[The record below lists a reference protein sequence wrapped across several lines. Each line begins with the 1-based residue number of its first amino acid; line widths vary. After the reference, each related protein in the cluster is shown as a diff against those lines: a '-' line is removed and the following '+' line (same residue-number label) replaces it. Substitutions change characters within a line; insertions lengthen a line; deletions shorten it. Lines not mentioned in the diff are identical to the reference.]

1 MKGKWLALVVVS
13 VGMLTEGLL
22 AQKVEVGPYGGGSFF
37 SNPQFKTSTPNPNT
51 ELKYNFVNGGVL
63 GIRLRENLAEHFGL
77 EQSYTFLGNN
87 NAQFPGAL
95 LGTRIQQFYFNGNLI
110 GYDNESRIRPYFSG
124 GVGVGM
130 FRPTDEAKSIGG
142 KALGVSIDNSNK
154 FQFNYGGGLKIK
166 LADHFGLDFSVRD
179 FVGKSPSYGFPGA
192 SDERWLHN
200 LQLQGGF
207 MLYFGGMKPPIVHT
221 FNVGPAIEAGKTAL
235 CPGETTTLRVNA
247 SDSIP
252 ENRITYKW
260 TVKGQEVQ
268 GTGSEYQFTAPGT
281 PGDYEVGVQVFYDTA
296 GLDKRSLK
304 AVKKNPGAPTDRKI
318 TISVKED
325 PPPQASASADRSS
338 VRRGERVRLTGSGT
352 CSECSGEASYRW
364 TVDQGR
370 LVSGSDQASAELD
383 TSGLNF
389 SETTQGRQ
397 EKKITATLEV
407 TCSKT
412 GAKATASQPITV
424 TYQAAPPPPPPAPK
438 AIQLSDINFGP
449 NSSRVNNC
457 AKRIL
462 ANELYSQMTDARYRD
477 YDIVLV
483 GHQDGSERKTVAGKK
498 KTTLDRERVLNTAA
512 FLSGKG
518 DTCKD
523 IELSRMKGSWVGAE
537 QGSEF
542 KSNFCDASTKE
553 KKTDAV
559 SSADEKAKNRRV
571 EIWLVPKGA
580 ELPAGSGA
588 VQELPRDEVVKK
600 GCPK

>member
-1 MKGKWLALVVVS
+1 MRGKRGVCIGVIGLV
-13 VGMLTEGLL
+13 MALTEGGLW
-22 AQKVEVGPYGGGSFF
+22 AQTVEGGRYGGGSCF
-37 SNPQFKTSTPNPNT
+37 SGGEFRTSTPTPNT
-51 ELKYNFVNGGVL
+51 NEIFNFVDGGIFGV
-63 GIRLRENLAEHFGL
+63 RLRENLVEHFGL
-77 EQSYTFLGNN
+77 EQSFTFLGKS

-130 FRPTDEAKSIGG
+130 FRPTDDAKSIGSS
-142 KALGVSIDNSNK
+142 ALGVSIDNSNK

-179 FVGKSPSYGFPGA
+179 FVGKSPSYGYPSP

-252 ENRITYKW
+252 ENKLTYKW

-268 GTGSEYQFTAPGT
+268 GTGPEYQFTAPGT

-296 GLDKRSLK
+296 GLDKRALK

-318 TISVKED
+318 TITVKED
-325 PPPQASASADRSS
+325 PPPQASASADRST

-438 AIQLSDINFGP
+438 AIQLSDINFAQ

-483 GHQDGSERKTVAGKK
+483 GHKDASEKGTVRGKK

-523 IELSRMKGSWVGAE
+523 IELSRIKGNWVGAD
-537 QGSEF
+537 QNSEF
-542 KSNFCDASTKE
+542 KSTLCDASTQE
-553 KKTDAV
+553 KKSDAI
-559 SSADEKAKNRRV
+559 SGTDEKAKN
-571 EIWLVPKGA
+571 
-580 ELPAGSGA
+580 
-588 VQELPRDEVVKK
+588 
-600 GCPK
+600 